1 MNRRD
6 LILLLSGAMTAAPV
20 LRAQQKPRPV
30 IGWLGLASGALF
42 SAAFPA
48 FREGLASQ
56 GYVEGED
63 VAIVFRWAGGDVSKL
78 PALAAELVA
87 MPVDVI
93 VATGGPVSNAAAQAA
108 TQTIPIVSSSA
119 ARSVSN
125 FARPDANLTGV
136 ANQTT
141 ELNAKRLELLYE
153 TAPGVGLI
161 GFLFNPA
168 SGPLAGEMKKE
179 VEEAAAKLKIRLVT
193 AEARGEVEFDE
204 AFAEMTK
211 AGAGACLV
219 MADPVYF
226 AQHLPIVALA
236 ARHKLPAIY
245 EWREIALNGGLMAY
259 GDSFLALFR
268 RVGDYVGR
276 ILKGAKP
283 ADLPVEQPG
292 MIRLIVNLK
301 TAEALGLTVPP
312 LILARAD
319 EIIE

>member
-20 LRAQQKPRPV
+20 LRAQQKTMPV

-78 PALAAELVA
+78 LALAAELVA

-108 TQTIPIVSSSA
+108 TPTIPIVSSSA

-141 ELNAKRLELLYE
+141 ELNAKRLELLHE
-153 TAPGVGLI
+153 TVPGVGLI

-179 VEEAAAKLKIRLVT
+179 VEEAAANLKIRLVT
-193 AEARGEVEFDE
+193 AEARGEAEFDE

-292 MIRLIVNLK
+292 RIRLVVNLK
-301 TAEALGLTVPP
+301 TVDALGLTVPP

-319 EIIE
+319 EVIE